1 MQNLLTLTLLILSL
15 GVFAQERIALVIGNA
30 DYEVSSLNNALNDAQ
45 YITQALENLYFK
57 VTLVENADK
66 RAMKDAIYEFSSK
79 LNKDTVGLF
88 YYAGHAV
95 QYRGENYLIPINA
108 LSSIKELRHLE
119 DEAVR
124 SGIVSREM
132 AVSQSQL
139 NFIFLDS
146 CRDNPLPAESRG
158 IVEGLAKSQDAKGT
172 LIAYSTSPGR
182 TAEDG
187 EGRNSPYTK
196 NLLNFINTP
205 NQPIELMLKDVK
217 DAVSKD
223 TNGYQLPWYES
234 SITGNFCFKT
244 TNDSCATAV
253 ITIIDNPYL
262 EDLYDLEVIDL
273 ENGDHYVGQ
282 IKDGKF
288 NGKGVLTYKTGAK
301 HQGEFLDGKKHGE
314 GKITQLNGNSF
325 EGNFIND
332 VRHGKGTLKW
342 ISGAQIETEWEND
355 KRIYPK
361 ESLYENITGNVLI
374 AGYGIKKDIDNSH
387 YLGEFEYGKL
397 NGQGIYTSF
406 TGLILQGE
414 FTNDQLNGKGSL
426 TKSNGDYYEGQFI
439 DGFLNGKGFAIFSE
453 GSRYDGEFK
462 SGEITGI
469 GKYTMFDGSS
479 YEGSLVDGIQQGF
492 GKLISADG
500 SIFIGEFLNGGVSN
514 GEFIYANGDHYKG
527 EMKNSSKHGYGIFTS
542 KNSTIEGKFEFNIPV
557 GYIIMTYPDGTIKAG
572 DFDFKTLSY
581 NGSVKITYSNGGSY
595 NGGYK
600 NEYKNGQGV
609 LILSDGSRYEG
620 EFIQGHVGYATY
632 TGINGERYEGEFIDG
647 LLNGYGTYTGIT
659 GERYKGDFKNNLYHG
674 KGILYFPSG
683 DSVEGNFIDGDPK
696 GEVIFTLANG
706 KKTIEYLK

>member
-1 MQNLLTLTLLILSL
+1 MTKKLLTLTLLFLSL
-15 GVFAQERIALVIGNA
+15 NVFAQNRIALVIGNA
-30 DYEVSSLNNALNDAQ
+30 DYQVSALNNALNDAQ
-45 YITQALENLYFK
+45 DITQALENLDFK

-139 NFIFLDS
+139 NFIFLDA

-187 EGRNSPYTK
+187 VGRNSPYTK

-223 TNGYQLPWYES
+223 TEGSQLPWYES

-244 TNDSCATAV
+244 TNDSCAETIV
-253 ITIIDNPYL
+253 NIIDNPYL
-262 EDLYDLEVIDL
+262 EDLYDLEVMDL

-282 IKDGKF
+282 VKDGQF

-301 HQGEFLDGKKHGE
+301 YQGEFVNSKRHGQ
-314 GKITQLNGNSF
+314 GITTQLNGNSF
-325 EGNFIND
+325 EGGYLNNM
-332 VRHGKGTLKW
+332 RHGKGTLKW
-342 ISGAQIETEWEND
+342 ISGAQIETEWENGQ
-355 KRIYPK
+355 RIYPK
-361 ESLYENITGNVLI
+361 KSSFISITGDVLI
-374 AGYGIKKDIDNSH
+374 SGYGIENEIDNSH
-387 YLGEFEYGKL
+387 YLGEFKNGKF
-397 NGQGIYTSF
+397 NGLGIYT
-406 TGLILQGE
+406 T
-414 FTNDQLNGKGSL
+414 
-426 TKSNGDYYEGQFI
+426 SNGSIIKGQFINGRLDGLGSQILSNGSYYEGQFNNSLI
-439 DGFLNGKGFAIFSE
+439 TGYGYMLFSD
-453 GSRYDGEFK
+453 GSRYDGEFVNGK
-462 SGEITGI
+462 QHGK
-469 GKYTMFDGSS
+469 GKYKMFDGSS
-479 YEGSLVDGIQQGF
+479 YEGNIVNGVQHGF
-492 GKLISADG
+492 GELKGADG
-500 SIFIGEFLNGGVSN
+500 SSFIGEFLNGQVSN
-514 GEFIYANGDHYKG
+514 GEYIWANGDHYKG
-527 EMKNSSKHGYGIFTS
+527 EMKNSSKHGFGIFTS
-542 KNSTIEGKFEFNIPV
+542 NKIKIQGEFEYNIPV
-557 GYIIMTYPDGTIKAG
+557 GEIIMTYRDGTTEEGNIN
-572 DFDFKTLSY
+572 FPNSY
-581 NGSVKITYSNGGSY
+581 NGTVKITYPSGATYEGEYTNG
-595 NGGYK
+595 
-600 NEYKNGQGV
+600 YKNGQGV

-632 TGINGERYEGEFIDG
+632 TGITGKRYEGEFIDG

-706 KKTIEYLK
+706 TKTIEYLQ

>member
-1 MQNLLTLTLLILSL
+1 MILFSSLTKNLLTITLLILSL

-45 YITQALENLYFK
+45 DITQALENLDFK

-158 IVEGLAKSQDAKGT
+158 IVEGLAKSQNAKGT

-244 TNDSCATAV
+244 TNDSCAETV
-253 ITIIDNPYL
+253 VNIIDNPYL
-262 EDLYDLEVIDL
+262 DDLYDLEVMDL

-282 IKDGKF
+282 VKDGQF

-301 HQGEFLDGKKHGE
+301 YQGEFANSKRHGQ
-314 GKITQLNGNSF
+314 GITMQLNGNSF
-325 EGNFIND
+325 EGGYLND
-332 VRHGKGTLKW
+332 MRHGKGTLKW
-342 ISGAQIETEWEND
+342 ISGAQIETEWENGQ
-355 KRIYPK
+355 RIYVNDFIDGL
-361 ESLYENITGNVLI
+361 SYSWTGERKNYI
-374 AGYGIKKDIDNSH
+374 PDGYGVYTESNGGVFYGTFEDGKKTGWGISH
-387 YLGEFEYGKL
+387 DSFGNYYNGQWQNNAQ
-397 NGQGIYTSF
+397 NGQGL
-406 TGLILQGE
+406 LIR
-414 FTNDQLNGKGSL
+414 
-426 TKSNGDYYEGQFI
+426 SNGD
-439 DGFLNGKGFAIFSE
+439 K
-453 GSRYDGEFK
+453 
-462 SGEITGI
+462 
-469 GKYTMFDGSS
+469 
-479 YEGSLVDGIQQGF
+479 
-492 GKLISADG
+492 
-500 SIFIGEFLNGGVSN
+500 
-514 GEFIYANGDHYKG
+514 
-527 EMKNSSKHGYGIFTS
+527 
-542 KNSTIEGKFEFNIPV
+542 
-557 GYIIMTYPDGTIKAG
+557 
-572 DFDFKTLSY
+572 
-581 NGSVKITYSNGGSY
+581 
-595 NGGYK
+595 
-600 NEYKNGQGV
+600 
-609 LILSDGSRYEG
+609 YEG
-620 EFIQGHVGYATY
+620 EFKDGKLIK
-632 TGINGERYEGEFIDG
+632 GESIKIDG
-647 LLNGYGTYTGIT
+647 TYITGSFKNWQAHGQVFVTLATGRTFEGTYEDGLPYYGKMTFRNGT
-659 GERYKGDFKNNLYHG
+659 TMKGFVKNYIFDG
-674 KGILYFPSG
+674 K
-683 DSVEGNFIDGDPK
+683 
-696 GEVIFTLANG
+696 VIFTDNNQNSFIQFRENG
-706 KKTIEYLK
+706 EMISSTPLID

>member
-1 MQNLLTLTLLILSL
+1 MILFSSLTKNLLTLTLLILSL

-45 YITQALENLYFK
+45 DITQALENLDFK

-158 IVEGLAKSQDAKGT
+158 IVEGLAKSQNAKGT

-244 TNDSCATAV
+244 TNDSCAKAV

-332 VRHGKGTLKW
+332 VRHGKGILKW

-355 KRIYPK
+355 QRIYVNDFIDGL
-361 ESLYENITGNVLI
+361 SYSWTGERKNYI
-374 AGYGIKKDIDNSH
+374 PDGYGVYTESNGGVFYGTFEDGKKTGWGISH
-387 YLGEFEYGKL
+387 DSFGNYYNGQWQNNAQ
-397 NGQGIYTSF
+397 NGQGL
-406 TGLILQGE
+406 LIR
-414 FTNDQLNGKGSL
+414 
-426 TKSNGDYYEGQFI
+426 SNGD
-439 DGFLNGKGFAIFSE
+439 K
-453 GSRYDGEFK
+453 
-462 SGEITGI
+462 
-469 GKYTMFDGSS
+469 
-479 YEGSLVDGIQQGF
+479 
-492 GKLISADG
+492 
-500 SIFIGEFLNGGVSN
+500 
-514 GEFIYANGDHYKG
+514 
-527 EMKNSSKHGYGIFTS
+527 
-542 KNSTIEGKFEFNIPV
+542 
-557 GYIIMTYPDGTIKAG
+557 
-572 DFDFKTLSY
+572 
-581 NGSVKITYSNGGSY
+581 
-595 NGGYK
+595 
-600 NEYKNGQGV
+600 
-609 LILSDGSRYEG
+609 YEG
-620 EFIQGHVGYATY
+620 EFKNGWLDKGEFTSIDGTFMKGSFKDWSAHGQVFVIYPSGRTFNGKYENGKPQYGTMVFRNGTTMNGFVKNYNFQGKIIFTDVNQNKFIQ
-632 TGINGERYEGEFIDG
+632 IWKNGEKISS
-647 LLNGYGTYTGIT
+647 I
-659 GERYKGDFKNNLYHG
+659 
-674 KGILYFPSG
+674 P
-683 DSVEGNFIDGDPK
+683 
-696 GEVIFTLANG
+696 LA
-706 KKTIEYLK
+706 E